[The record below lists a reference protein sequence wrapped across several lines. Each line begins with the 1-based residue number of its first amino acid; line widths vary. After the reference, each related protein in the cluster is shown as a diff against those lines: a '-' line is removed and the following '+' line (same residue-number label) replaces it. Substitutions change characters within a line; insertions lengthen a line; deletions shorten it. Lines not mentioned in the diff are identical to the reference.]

1 MRSLPETGGVP
12 RTCQLLRLACLVVLS
27 GLAVAVRAQ
36 SASRC
41 LTPEVEHALGPLVE
55 GGGLQSALGQEFRLT
70 RGDSGGN
77 QIELEIQDQAQHPYG
92 LVLALPESR
101 SGPSDGAGLRF
112 AYYLDPAAASNPGA
126 KAALLAAGA
135 IIDRAVPDTALQPCS
150 QQPAGS
156 EADVDNAPAVAPPAE
171 AGAQSANSSQ
181 PRPQRRYPLAL
192 ALGSAIAQIAV
203 VLVAILYGVWA
214 VASLPAVDAAQSDD
228 GAPE

>member
-1 MRSLPETGGVP
+1 MRSLPQSGVR
-12 RTCQLLRLACLVVLS
+12 RTCQLLRLACLVLLS
-27 GLAVAVRAQ
+27 GVAVGARAE

-55 GGGLQSALGQEFRLT
+55 GGGLQSALGQDFRLT
-70 RGDSGGN
+70 RGDIGGN

-112 AYYLDPAAASNPGA
+112 AYYLDPAAASNSGA

-150 QQPAGS
+150 QPAVR
-156 EADVDNAPAVAPPAE
+156 EAGVGAAPDGATVPVAGATSTDNAAGRPP
-171 AGAQSANSSQ
+171 GRC
-181 PRPQRRYPLAL
+181 PRAL
-192 ALGSAIAQIAV
+192 ALGSAVAQIAV

-214 VASLPAVDAAQSDD
+214 VASLPPVDAGQSGD
-228 GAPE
+228 GTPE